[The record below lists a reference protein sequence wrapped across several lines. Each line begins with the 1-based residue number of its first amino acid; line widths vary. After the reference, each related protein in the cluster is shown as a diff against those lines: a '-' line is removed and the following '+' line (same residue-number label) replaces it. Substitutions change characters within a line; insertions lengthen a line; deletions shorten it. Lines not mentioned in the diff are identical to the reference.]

1 MTFFFDDLDDYDE
14 FPRDPDEEH
23 RIADD
28 RERADDWRDQLRRI
42 E

>member
-1 MTFFFDDLDDYDE
+1 MSDPYERDDQ
-14 FPRDPDEEH
+14 PCDPDEEH

-28 RERADDWRDQLRRI
+28 RERAEDWRDQFRRI